1 MKDLLTT
8 TSSVIVILFCISIL
22 FLVDNEETALQE
34 QDLEMISAHNGKEF
48 LKAPHPLAKTTLFHR
63 VQSVRLKEGVLIF
76 VTADQDGLKEHF
88 FVIRDKNV
96 ILVKK
101 DAGDMPPNSIKF
113 ASDGHGTLMVT
124 IPNTFELDP
133 MQDLLSCRN

>member
-8 TSSVIVILFCISIL
+8 TSSVIVVLFCCSVL
-22 FLVDNEETALQE
+22 FLEEDRGTSSQE
-34 QDLEMISAHNGKEF
+34 QEFDSITSRNGEEF

-63 VQSVRLKEGVLIF
+63 VQSVRLENGILKF
-76 VTADQDGLKEHF
+76 VTLDQDRIKEHY
-88 FVIRDKNV
+88 FVVRDKNV
-96 ILVKK
+96 ILVKQE
-101 DAGDMPPNSIKF
+101 AGDIPYNAIKF
-113 ASDGHGTLMVT
+113 YDDGYHRIEVT